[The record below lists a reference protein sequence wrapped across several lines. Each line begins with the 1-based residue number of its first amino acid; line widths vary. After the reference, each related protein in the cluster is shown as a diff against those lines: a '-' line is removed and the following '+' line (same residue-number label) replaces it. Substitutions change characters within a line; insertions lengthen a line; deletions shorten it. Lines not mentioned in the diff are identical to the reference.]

1 MAGKNSLVFTLDLE
15 DHRPDPSFPK
25 NYPSITRELL
35 TFLESRRIRATVF
48 VLGRLAREE
57 PSLIQ
62 EISERG
68 HEVAYHSAQHL
79 HLTKDT
85 RENFLSE
92 STDDIAFISDIIDKP
107 LYGYRAPAFSLTPD
121 SLWAVDAI
129 KSLGFEYSSSV
140 MPARNPINGFPC
152 APQNPFY
159 WQNGLL
165 EIPAPVAKV
174 GPLSLPFLGGIY
186 LRYLPAIIIKR
197 LLANNEPDNEL
208 GNELGSGQ
216 DSAPNSVTDLAPWIY
231 CHPHDFDAK
240 EPFFQIEGT
249 SLIVSLVLWF
259 NRKGTFKKLAKILPN
274 TVDGEIAQ
282 TFKEKID
289 EGAYQHAPTFNR

>member
-1 MAGKNSLVFTLDLE
+1 
-15 DHRPDPSFPK
+15 
-25 NYPSITRELL
+25 
-35 TFLESRRIRATVF
+35 
-48 VLGRLAREE
+48 
-57 PSLIQ
+57 
-62 EISERG
+62 
-68 HEVAYHSAQHL
+68 
-79 HLTKDT
+79 
-85 RENFLSE
+85 
-92 STDDIAFISDIIDKP
+92 
-107 LYGYRAPAFSLTPD
+107 
-121 SLWAVDAI
+121 
-129 KSLGFEYSSSV
+129 
-140 MPARNPINGFPC
+140 MPARNPINGFPG

-197 LLANNEPDNEL
+197 LLANNEPD
-208 GNELGSGQ
+208 NELGSGQ